1 MNRLEKF
8 FYELRPFNL
17 LIIAAFALKSADHVS
32 QLGQASVALLA
43 LSSLLIFYWRYQ
55 YRSSVQLRRR

>member
-8 FYELRPFNL
+8 FYEMRPLFL
-17 LIIAAFALKSADHVS
+17 LLVAIAASIGPEPISKFGKVS
-32 QLGQASVALLA
+32 IALLG

-55 YRSSVQLRRR
+55 YRAAPQLRRR